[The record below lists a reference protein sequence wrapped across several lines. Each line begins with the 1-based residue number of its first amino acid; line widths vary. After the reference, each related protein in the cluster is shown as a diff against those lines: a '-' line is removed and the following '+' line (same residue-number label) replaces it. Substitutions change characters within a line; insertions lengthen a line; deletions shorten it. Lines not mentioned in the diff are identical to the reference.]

1 MYKAFDKW
9 LPSYLRR
16 RRTKPPADGVVD
28 ILICVCDH
36 FEPFHASDKTGA
48 LSRMKAWNKK
58 FPALIKEFEDA
69 DGIPPRHTFFYPIEQ
84 YDQDVI
90 RELEQL
96 TDACGGEVEIH
107 LHHDNDT
114 EDGLR
119 AAIDQG
125 IADFRRHGFLCRD
138 KNDHIRYA
146 FIHGDWALDNSHPSG
161 RHCGVRDE
169 LRILRETG
177 CYADLTM
184 PSAPSP
190 TQTKTINSVYYAQSS
205 PEPKSHNTG
214 RLASSASP
222 STKELRDDLSRLL
235 LIQGPLGLNWKRRK
249 LGFMPRIE
257 NADLTG
263 ANPPTV
269 DRLGLW
275 LSLHPH
281 VAKRPDVVFIKL
293 HTHGAIERNSGVFL
307 GDPYRRFHESILT
320 RYNDGNRHRLHYVTA
335 REMTN
340 ILHALEDGA
349 SGSPGEHRNH
359 LFKLAGKP

>member
-9 LPSYLRR
+9 LPSYLTR
-16 RRTKPPADGVVD
+16 RRTKPPADRVVD

-36 FEPFHASDKTGA
+36 FEPFHASDKAGA
-48 LSRMKAWNKK
+48 MARMKTWNATFPQLSR
-58 FPALIKEFEDA
+58 EFKDS
-69 DGIPPRHTFFYPIEQ
+69 DGVSPRHTYFYPIEQ
-84 YDQDVI
+84 YDRDVI
-90 RELEQL
+90 TELERL

-114 EDGLR
+114 EVDLR
-119 AAIDQG
+119 DAIEQG
-125 IADFRRHGFLCRD
+125 IEDFRRHGFLSCD
-138 KNDHIRYA
+138 SKGDTRYA

-161 RHCGVRDE
+161 RHCGVQDE
-169 LRILRETG
+169 LRVLRETG

-190 TQTKTINSVYYAQSS
+190 TQTSTINNVYYAKSS
-205 PEPKSHNTG
+205 PKPKSHNIG
-214 RLASSASP
+214 HRASAGSAATQS
-222 STKELRDDLSRLL
+222 LRDDTSRLL

-263 ANPPTV
+263 ANPPTI
-269 DRLGLW
+269 DRLDLW
-275 LSLHPH
+275 LSLHNH
-281 VAKRPDVVFIKL
+281 VAERPDVVFIKL

-307 GDPYRRFHESILT
+307 GDPYRRFHEDLLG
-320 RYNDGNRHRLHYVTA
+320 RYNDGKHHRVHYVTA

-340 ILHALEDGA
+340 ILHALEDDIP
-349 SGSPGEHRNH
+349 GSPGEHRNH